1 VSDACPFAIS
11 SALKPSG
18 RRPSVEP
25 AREGMRSM
33 DLHSR
38 GEGDAPSGPPR
49 HPRAIGGR
57 GARLALACAIIF
69 GLGVPQAHAQ
79 QAPALP
85 SPDPAPTP
93 EPAAPP
99 PPTATVSSPS
109 QKPAPTA
116 KRKQQRPKRPPAT
129 APRLHP
135 PDPRGAPALDQ
146 APLPRRPLGSLD
158 DRGPVSPTSSSR
170 ADRTGIPPLLL
181 ALLGLAFA
189 LFAVAALPRSALTYF
204 SNALVMR
211 RHEVAYAG
219 LAVLGGVA
227 IGVLIGLSSS

>member
-1 VSDACPFAIS
+1 
-11 SALKPSG
+11 
-18 RRPSVEP
+18 
-25 AREGMRSM
+25 M

-38 GEGDAPSGPPR
+38 GEGDAPSGPLR

-79 QAPALP
+79 QALALP

-99 PPTATVSSPS
+99 PPAPPTATVSSPS
-109 QKPAPTA
+109 PKPAPTA
-116 KRKQQRPKRPPAT
+116 KRKPQRPKPRPPAT

-146 APLPRRPLGSLD
+146 APLPPRPLGSLD
-158 DRGPVSPTSSSR
+158 DRGPVSPASSSR
-170 ADRTGIPPLLL
+170 AERTGIPPLLL
-181 ALLGLAFA
+181 ALLGLAFV
-189 LFAVAALPRSALTYF
+189 LFGVAALPRSALSYF

-211 RHEVAYAG
+211 RQEVAYAG
-219 LAVLGGVA
+219 LALLGGVA
-227 IGVLIGLSSS
+227 IGVLIGLSSF